1 MENEEKKL
9 QQEYAKFFDEVFEKT
24 DVHKHID
31 LSNVP
36 LLSVIYDRL
45 KEDVCME
52 SPKSEALRRRQDKIF
67 DELQKGWTQE
77 QIDLFEEYC
86 DLTSKME
93 IEMERQNFIFGV
105 LISAELDREIKSCK
119 SAKDKK

>member
-9 QQEYAKFFDEVFEKT
+9 QQEYAEFFDKVFEKI

-31 LSNVP
+31 LSKVP

-52 SPKSEALRRRQDKIF
+52 SPKYQKLWRRQYEIL
-67 DELQKGWTQE
+67 DELQKDWAE
-77 QIDLFEEYC
+77 EPIDLLEEYG

-105 LISAELDREIKSCK
+105 LISAELDREIKSYK
-119 SAKDKK
+119 STKDKK